1 MAGSGGHINRVAS
14 VATAYLRLRGATMR
28 VVLLHGE
35 ALPSVAP
42 IRWMDCLGGEIMA
55 ESDRVGWRSREFML
69 DPGVKAGSRH
79 CKEGLK
85 GCNCCAVAY

>member
-14 VATAYLRLRGATMR
+14 VTTAYLRLRGATMR

-42 IRWMDCLGGEIMA
+42 IRWMDCLGGSFFA
-55 ESDRVGWRSREFML
+55 RLWRSRTML
-69 DPGVKAGSRH
+69 DGALASLCWIR
-79 CKEGLK
+79 E
-85 GCNCCAVAY
+85 